1 MFLTLDFGGLEA
13 TEQATQIGS
22 RTESGA
28 QQRSSHFYTAGSNFI
43 REKNLFFNFYEKNFD
58 RTMRILGF
66 GIMMTTVLWKVAI
79 SCSADILE
87 SSRFLIWM
95 ELQTFFKS

>member
-43 REKNLFFNFYEKNFD
+43 REKIFFSIF
-58 RTMRILGF
+58 MRKIL
-66 GIMMTTVLWKVAI
+66 IV
-79 SCSADILE
+79 
-87 SSRFLIWM
+87 
-95 ELQTFFKS
+95 Q